1 MPNRPTAAR
10 SMATKVLAASAAA
23 GLVLAVVGSFL
34 SWFRSGSVNRSSYQ
48 LVGLIDR
55 FDLTGNPVVLLA
67 LRVWIVVPLLA
78 ATAIAMLVLGLTRTG
93 AALTVV
99 LAIFVG
105 TAAGFAAVQGG
116 DEGGPIGVTP
126 LGPVTT
132 TIGTLVAVIGA
143 LGAVAVSLRPR
154 GHDGQAQQNRGVS

>member
-1 MPNRPTAAR
+1 MPNR

-48 LVGLIDR
+48 VVGLIDR
-55 FDLTGNPVVLLA
+55 FDLTDNTFVVLA

-78 ATAIAMLVLGLTRTG
+78 AAAIALLVLGATRTG
-93 AALTVV
+93 AAVTVV

-116 DEGGPIGVTP
+116 DDGGPIGVTP
-126 LGPVTT
+126 AGPVTT

-143 LGAVAVSLRPR
+143 LGAVVTAAAGRRQV
-154 GHDGQAQQNRGVS
+154 QTNRGVS